1 MYYIYRYIYI
11 YIHTY
16 WRYTPFSNKRNVE
29 EPQQFKLQLG
39 PTFRCFPLI
48 CHAPFWITRQF
59 ARRQGLMT
67 DVVEQVGIEW
77 LGKWL
82 GHMSWMPKV
91 NRNNKIEVFGLV
103 FFATS
108 YGYLM
113 MIYDMIFRPD
123 FIITFTF
130 KDLWIIL
137 GRDMTKGAPV
147 RELSWFAT
155 RLARV
160 YSHYNHSR
168 GFLKRYAKI
177 VLLNRIFP
185 L

>member
-1 MYYIYRYIYI
+1 
-11 YIHTY
+11 
-16 WRYTPFSNKRNVE
+16 
-29 EPQQFKLQLG
+29 
-39 PTFRCFPLI
+39 
-48 CHAPFWITRQF
+48 
-59 ARRQGLMT
+59 MT

-147 RELSWFAT
+147 RELSWFG
-155 RLARV
+155 
-160 YSHYNHSR
+160 N
-168 GFLKRYAKI
+168 
-177 VLLNRIFP
+177 
-185 L
+185 

>member
-1 MYYIYRYIYI
+1 
-11 YIHTY
+11 
-16 WRYTPFSNKRNVE
+16 
-29 EPQQFKLQLG
+29 
-39 PTFRCFPLI
+39 
-48 CHAPFWITRQF
+48 
-59 ARRQGLMT
+59 
-67 DVVEQVGIEW
+67 
-77 LGKWL
+77 
-82 GHMSWMPKV
+82 MPKV

-160 YSHYNHSR
+160 W
-168 GFLKRYAKI
+168 
-177 VLLNRIFP
+177 V
-185 L
+185 